1 MTGIDL
7 WGERA
12 GRVPDRELFEQ
23 WLVDSPAL
31 ISEDRKNGNLWVGGD
46 LMNVAIGQ
54 GETLATPI
62 QMAVAYAALANGG
75 TVWKPRVVDRIIHS
89 DGTVE
94 ELQSGI
100 ANQIAWSEQF
110 EGIFRADL
118 SRTTNNEF
126 GTAYA
131 AFRSMANVNQVGGKT
146 GTAQRAGNPNTAWF
160 VGVAPLSDPEWVI
173 AVVLEDGGGGGTSAA
188 PVARQIYQYLFGEE
202 IDPIGAGF

>member
-1 MTGIDL
+1 
-7 WGERA
+7 
-12 GRVPDRELFEQ
+12 
-23 WLVDSPAL
+23 
-31 ISEDRKNGNLWVGGD
+31 
-46 LMNVAIGQ
+46 MNVAIGQ
-54 GETLATPI
+54 GETLATPL

-126 GTAYA
+126 GTAYT